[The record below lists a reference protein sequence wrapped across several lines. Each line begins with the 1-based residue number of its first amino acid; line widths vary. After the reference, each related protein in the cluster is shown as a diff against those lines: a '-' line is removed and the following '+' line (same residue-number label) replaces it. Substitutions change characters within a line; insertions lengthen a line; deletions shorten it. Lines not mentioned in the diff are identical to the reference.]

1 MSKVA
6 TYLQGHLLGEVVSR
20 TDVRNKYADTAS
32 VIHRVPELVISPRNT
47 NDVRKVARFAWQ
59 LAEKGHKLSITPR
72 GGGTDPTGGSASSG
86 IALVTETHLNKIFEY
101 DQKQQLLRVQPGAT
115 YGSIN
120 SALGLHQSR
129 LAVDIEPDHATIGG
143 AIGFG
148 ELRPHVAKLWADRLE
163 VVLDNGDAIQTG
175 IISKRDFNKRR
186 GLQGRE
192 GDIYRGIDAVL
203 ENHAD
208 LIAKMQDEEW
218 SDRSGY
224 PGISHV
230 EQKNGSVDLTPLFIG
245 SQGTLGIVTEMI
257 VRAEYAPEQTAYA
270 AALFSDGDKA
280 RDALEELERFS
291 PSHIEY
297 IDGRYVGEAMKQGN
311 KYKWFANLS
320 PDDLSQSTLLIV
332 GFDMFKSRKRKQIL
346 KKIVKKLSKMECAF
360 TTSETDDVET
370 LRNAI
375 SYMAL
380 SSVDANVSAPVT
392 MPGFYIPIE
401 RLEKFVREL
410 VVLEEQLDVGLP
422 LYGDVIS
429 GRYSIQSRYNLL
441 KTSDKQ
447 KLLKVIDRV
456 SALVSA
462 VGGDLIARGS
472 EGRLLSRFVRSQ
484 WTEEYQ
490 HMMDEI
496 KHVFDPHGILNPGVK
511 QDVELRELVGELRSD
526 NNIAPELL

>member
-20 TDVRNKYADTAS
+20 SDVRKNYADTAS
-32 VIHRVPELVISPRNT
+32 AIYRVPELVISPRNT

-59 LAEKGHKLSITPR
+59 LAEKGHKLSVTPR
-72 GGGTDPTGGSASSG
+72 GGGTDPTGGSATSG

-115 YGSIN
+115 VGSIN
-120 SALGLHQSR
+120 SALGLQQSR
-129 LAVDIEPDHATIGG
+129 LAVDVEPDHATIGG

-148 ELRPHVAKLWADRLE
+148 ETRPYSTKLWVDRLE

-208 LIAKMQDEEW
+208 LIAKMQDEE
-218 SDRSGY
+218 SLDRSGY
-224 PGISHV
+224 PGICHV
-230 EQKNGSVDLTPLFIG
+230 ELKNGSIDLTPLFLG
-245 SQGTLGIVTEMI
+245 SQGTLGIITEMI
-257 VRAEYAPEQTAYA
+257 VRAEYAPEQCAYA

-280 RDALEELERFS
+280 RDALDELELFN
-291 PSHIEY
+291 PTHIEY
-297 IDGRYVGEAMKQGN
+297 MDGRYIAEAMRQGN

-320 PDDLSQSTLLIV
+320 SEDLAQSTLLIA
-332 GFDMFKSRKRKQIL
+332 GFDAFKARKRKHIL
-346 KKIVKKLSKMECAF
+346 KKVVKRLSKMECAF
-360 TTSETDDVET
+360 TTSENDDIET

-375 SYMAL
+375 SYTAL
-380 SSVDANVSAPVT
+380 SSVDANVAAPIT
-392 MPGFYIPIE
+392 MPGFHVPIE
-401 RLEKFVREL
+401 RLERFVGEL
-410 VVLEEQLDVGLP
+410 EKLEEQLDIGLP
-422 LYGDVIS
+422 LYGDVAG

-441 KTSDKQ
+441 KASDKQ

-456 SALVSA
+456 SALVFA
-462 VGGDLIARGS
+462 VGGNLIARGS
-472 EGRLLSRFVRSQ
+472 EGRLLSRFARSQ
-484 WTEEYQ
+484 WSEEYQ
-490 HMMDEI
+490 QMMDEI

-511 QDVELRELVGELRSD
+511 QDADLRDLVSDLRND
-526 NNIAPELL
+526 NNIVVS